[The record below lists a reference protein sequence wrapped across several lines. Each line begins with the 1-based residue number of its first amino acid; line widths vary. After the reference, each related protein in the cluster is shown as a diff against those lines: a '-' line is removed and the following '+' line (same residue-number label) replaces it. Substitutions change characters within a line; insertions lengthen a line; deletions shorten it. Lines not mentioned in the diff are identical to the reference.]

1 MSDGSIFVPEG
12 SAIRPFAETIG
23 WLWRVPITDRAGPDA
38 VGFGAFDEMTGLD
51 SLVRAR
57 RLAGVAVFGAR
68 PGPDLGPLPGRARI
82 AGVARFRPGYAT
94 QGDFTLLRG
103 PGRAV
108 ASSSLGSHAL
118 REGKIL
124 TLGFDPV
131 AAWGTLQ
138 HFWALPA
145 LADFLADVL
154 GRPMAMLPPV
164 GVIRYDDAPGTAA
177 QQLNGIAKA
186 DGKVERRLR
195 RLLRTYRR
203 AGSTLNV
210 AMASR
215 ALDEG
220 EPVPL
225 ERIWPRSVELLA
237 GAVAEG
243 TVEQIC
249 HGFLHLDASRSSPG
263 SVEPREFGSLDR
275 DEASERISSS
285 LEWAEATLGA
295 RPRSF
300 VAPNWSYSEGALA
313 ALAELDLPAW
323 LPAGFG
329 PLIVGPNVRET
340 LVSTLNGLHGLDYG
354 PLAALA
360 GCGLPPM
367 VVIHGG
373 LIDARFRDLS
383 FPRNAGALARLALRR
398 DLFRLATVAG
408 VRWIRASELI
418 ERIRAHDQVEV
429 SGGEIRGPDG
439 IEVSARRA
447 GAAP

>member
-23 WLWRVPITDRAGPDA
+23 WLWRVPITDRPGPDSA
-38 VGFGAFDEMTGLD
+38 GLGTFDEIAGLD
-51 SLVRAR
+51 SLLRAR

-82 AGVARFRPGYAT
+82 AGVARFGPGYAT

-108 ASSSLGSHAL
+108 ASSSLGPHAL

-124 TLGFDPV
+124 TLGFDPQ

-138 HFWALPA
+138 HFWAFPV

-154 GRPMAMLPPV
+154 GRPMAMLPAV
-164 GVIRYDDAPGTAA
+164 GVVRYDDAPGTAA
-177 QQLNGIAKA
+177 QQLSGIAKA

-195 RLLRTYRR
+195 RLLRTYRGR
-203 AGSTLNV
+203 GSTLNV

-215 ALDEG
+215 ALHDDE
-220 EPVPL
+220 PIPL
-225 ERIWPRSVELLA
+225 EDVWPRSVELLA

-249 HGFLHLDASRSSPG
+249 HGFLHVDTSRSRPG
-263 SVEPREFGSLDR
+263 SVEPREFGNLDR
-275 DEASERISSS
+275 DEARERISAS

-295 RPRSF
+295 RPRTF

-329 PLIVGPNVRET
+329 PLIAGPNVRET

-354 PLAALA
+354 PLAGLA
-360 GCGLPPM
+360 ESGVPPF

-373 LIDARFRDLS
+373 LIDARFRDLN

-398 DLFRLATVAG
+398 DLFRLPAVG
-408 VRWIRASELI
+408 GIRWIRASELL

-429 SGGEIRGPDG
+429 SGDEIRAPDG
-439 IEVSARRA
+439 IEVTARRV
-447 GAAP
+447 GATP